1 MKNCQKS
8 QAYPYILVGIYAEGS
23 CWAYLGRPSTF
34 HKINLGW
41 CKTMSHK
48 GSMVHELGHGAWV
61 EELEDVV

>member
-8 QAYPYILVGIYAEGS
+8 QEYPYILVGIYAEGS

>member
-61 EELEDVV
+61 ELEDVV